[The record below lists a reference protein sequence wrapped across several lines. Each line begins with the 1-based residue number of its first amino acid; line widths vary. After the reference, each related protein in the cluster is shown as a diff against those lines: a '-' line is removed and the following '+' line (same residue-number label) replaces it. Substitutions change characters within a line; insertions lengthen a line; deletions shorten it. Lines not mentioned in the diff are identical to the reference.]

1 MMQRGLALA
10 GAFLRRDFLIGSSY
24 RLSFALQAFEI
35 LLTVT
40 ALSFLARLVP
50 AGPSGTFGIA
60 PYPNYLAFVVPGF
73 AFYSFL
79 MMGLASFGK
88 NLREEQLAGTLE
100 PVFGTATHPT
110 AAVLCSSL
118 STFTMSAL
126 RITVFLGLAAGLF
139 GMPLAGINWPGA
151 LAALFLSTICFAA
164 LGMFSAG
171 YVLVFKKGDPLTWAI
186 GAMSWLLSGILYP
199 VSVLPEWLR
208 WLSKLVPMTY
218 ALDALRR
225 SVVLGEEMGALR
237 SDLLALVAFTALLLP
252 ASLFCF
258 RFALEKVRRESGFG
272 SY

>member
-1 MMQRGLALA
+1 MRRALA
-10 GAFLRRDFLIGSSY
+10 VPIAFLRRDFLIGSSY
-24 RLSFALQAFEI
+24 RLSFALQVLEI

-50 AGPSGTFGIA
+50 VGASGSLGIA
-60 PYPNYLAFVVPGF
+60 PYPDYLAFVVPGF

-79 MMGLASFGK
+79 MMGLASFAK

-100 PVFGTATHPT
+100 PLFATATHP
-110 AAVLCSSL
+110 AASVLCSSL

-126 RITVFLGLAAGLF
+126 RIAVFLGLAAGLF
-139 GMPLAGINWPGA
+139 GMPLAGINWAGA
-151 LAALFLSTICFAA
+151 LAALFLSTVCFAA

-171 YVLVFKKGDPLTWAI
+171 YILVFKKGDPLAWAI
-186 GAMSWLLSGILYP
+186 GSVSWLLSGILYP
-199 VSVLPEWLR
+199 VSVLPDWLR

-225 SVVLGEEMGALR
+225 SVVLGEEMSHLR
-237 SDLLALVAFTALLLP
+237 GDLFALLAFSVLLLP
-252 ASLFCF
+252 ASLFFF
-258 RFALEKVRRESGFG
+258 RLALEKVRRESGFG